1 LLNKYNEYMHKP
13 QKCILT
19 NIILIYKG
27 EQILVIDRKKK
38 DWPGLTFPGGH
49 IEKDENFYDS
59 IIRETKEE
67 TGLNIKNPIL
77 CGIEEFKT
85 DKEDRYLMF
94 YYKTN
99 KFTGKIKSSKEGE
112 VFWVNRNDLKNYK
125 LSLDLQRIMKIMES
139 DELSELIY
147 YHDQNGKYRS
157 KIV

>member
-1 LLNKYNEYMHKP
+1 MHKP

-19 NIILIYKG
+19 NICMIYNKDK
-27 EQILVIDRKKK
+27 ILVVDRKKK

-49 IEKDENFYDS
+49 IELNENFNDS
-59 IIRETKEE
+59 VIREVKEE
-67 TGLNIKNPIL
+67 TGLTISKPIL
-77 CGIEEFKT
+77 CGIEEFKA

-99 KFTGKIKSSKEGE
+99 KYKGKIKSLNEGE
-112 VFWVNRNDLKNYK
+112 VFWINKKDINKYK
-125 LSLDLQRIMKIMES
+125 VSLDLKRIIKIMES

-147 YHDQNGKYRS
+147 YHDKDGKYKS